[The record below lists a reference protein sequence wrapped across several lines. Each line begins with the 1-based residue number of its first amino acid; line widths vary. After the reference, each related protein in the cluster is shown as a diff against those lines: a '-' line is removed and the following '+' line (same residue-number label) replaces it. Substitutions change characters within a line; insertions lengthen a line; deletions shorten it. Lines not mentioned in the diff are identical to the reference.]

1 VLLTVNARGATC
13 TYYLLHSLRVKLDSI
28 PVNEINFKTPV
39 EIDTCRGPSE
49 QQNNYQLFQY
59 DLGSSLKFNKDSEV
73 ELEVTY
79 SQAAIDGK
87 ILLHMSGFGE
97 ESQSKKHH
105 CGMLIWEFSVLL
117 VQLLVKTKLWLCT
130 KLTPLITA
138 LSPPHSQPA
147 LTTRGLF

>member
-59 DLGSSLKFNKDSEV
+59 DLGSSLKFKKDSEI

-87 ILLHMSGFGE
+87 ILLHMSGLAKSHKAKNITVGCLYGNLA
-97 ESQSKKHH
+97 SCLCNYSSKQNYG
-105 CGMLIWEFSVLL
+105 C
-117 VQLLVKTKLWLCT
+117 VQN
-130 KLTPLITA
+130 
-138 LSPPHSQPA
+138 
-147 LTTRGLF
+147 